1 MEECE
6 SEALAGADAIL
17 NKIAADFEALD
28 IAIDAAIAHLNGSKG
43 QAAKDVTALLRA
55 KDAAR
60 KGAALAKSMSV
71 S

>member
-17 NKIAADFEALD
+17 SKIAADFEALD
-28 IAIDAAIAHLNGSKG
+28 IAIDAAIVHLTGNAGE
-43 QAAKDVTALLRA
+43 AAKDVTALLRA
-55 KDAAR
+55 KEAAQ
-60 KGAALAKSMSV
+60 KGAALAKSLSV